1 MLDKIIN
8 FIVEYIVGLNIL
20 EQYLNIIDKT
30 KMLYNRKFTNSV
42 YINLANYTIDELRS
56 IHG

>member
-8 FIVEYIVGLNIL
+8 FIVEYVFKFRVV
-20 EQYLNIIDKT
+20 EQYLNIINKT
-30 KMLYNRKFTNSV
+30 KMLYNRKFAHNV
-42 YINLANYTIDELRS
+42 YLNLSNVTLNELRS

>member
-30 KMLYNRKFTNSV
+30 KMLYNRKFTHSV
-42 YINLANYTIDELRS
+42 HINLANYTIDELRS
-56 IHG
+56 VHG

>member
-8 FIVEYIVGLNIL
+8 FIVEYIVGLNII

-30 KMLYNRKFTNSV
+30 RLLYNRKFTHSV
-42 YINLANYTIDELRS
+42 YINLANYTIDELRGV
-56 IHG
+56 HG

>member
-8 FIVEYIVGLNIL
+8 FIVEYVVGLSII

-30 KMLYNRKFTNSV
+30 RLLYNRKFTHSV

-56 IHG
+56 VHG

>member
-8 FIVEYIVGLNIL
+8 FIVEYIVGLNII
-20 EQYLNIIDKT
+20 EQYLNIIEKT
-30 KMLYNRKFTNSV
+30 RLLYNRKFTHSV

-56 IHG
+56 VHG

>member
-8 FIVEYIVGLNIL
+8 FIVEYVVGLNII
-20 EQYLNIIDKT
+20 EQYLNIVDKT
-30 KMLYNRKFTNSV
+30 RLLYNRKFTHSV

-56 IHG
+56 VHG

>member
-1 MLDKIIN
+1 MLDKILD
-8 FIVEYIVGLNIL
+8 FIVEYVFQFVVI
-20 EQYLNIIDKT
+20 EQYLNIIDRT

-56 IHG
+56 VHG

>member
-30 KMLYNRKFTNSV
+30 KMLYNRKFAHNV
-42 YINLANYTIDELRS
+42 YLNLSNVTLNELRS
-56 IHG
+56 VHG

>member
-20 EQYLNIIDKT
+20 EQYLNIIDRT
-30 KMLYNRKFTNSV
+30 KMLYNRKFTHSV
-42 YINLANYTIDELRS
+42 YLNLASVTLNELRS
-56 IHG
+56 VHG

>member
-8 FIVEYIVGLNIL
+8 FIVEYVVGLNIV
-20 EQYLNIIDKT
+20 EQYLNIVDKT
-30 KMLYNRKFTNSV
+30 RLLYNRKFTHSV

-56 IHG
+56 VHG